1 MRIRRAQTA
10 KIRSVAAQRISG
22 LLPERRLHGAEE
34 GGRGEEARKAGE
46 KVEVRGE
53 AGREEK
59 RGDGAG
65 KGNCRKA
72 EDRPRKSAGNDGFV
86 RRKGRCGKG
95 NGKAE
100 KDGAGWKAERAPG
113 NGARRRGMARRRRKG
128 LAGRLRGGRQ
138 SAGKER
144 KEAERSLL
152 CLKRHELF
160 PPPLSPVG
168 AELAGCGSP
177 KRRKR
182 GAFRRSRSDLP
193 AD

>member
-59 RGDGAG
+59 RGMARGRGTAG
-65 KGNCRKA
+65 RQRTGRGKA
-72 EDRPRKSAGNDGFV
+72 RETTGSCGG
-86 RRKGRCGKG
+86 KGRCGKG

-113 NGARRRGMARRRRKG
+113 NGARWRGMARRRRKG

-144 KEAERSLL
+144 KEAERILL